1 MTVENMT
8 SNNTGREI
16 PNQFIIYNVTK
27 ELSFTEDNKEIHD
40 LFTGTMFQSYRSN
53 IAFKS
58 SGKIFLDSYYWDYSV
73 TTSKYRN
80 QFLRETKKETEKKMS
95 SGIYILTD
103 LNKE

>member
-8 SNNTGREI
+8 SNNTERKI

-27 ELSFTEDNKEIHD
+27 ELSFTEDNNNYHGF
-40 LFTGTMFQSYRSN
+40 FTGVMFQSYKSN
-53 IAFKS
+53 IVFKA
-58 SGKIFLDSYYWDYSV
+58 SGKIFLDSYYWDYSK

-80 QFLRETKKETEKKMS
+80 QFLGETKKETEKKIS

-103 LNKE
+103 LNQE

>member
-8 SNNTGREI
+8 SNNTGRKI

-27 ELSFTEDNKEIHD
+27 ELSFTEDNNNYHGF
-40 LFTGTMFQSYRSN
+40 FTGVMFQSYKSN
-53 IAFKS
+53 IVFKA
-58 SGKIFLDSYYWDYSV
+58 SGKIFLDSYYWDYSK

-80 QFLRETKKETEKKMS
+80 QFLGETKKETKKKIS

-103 LNKE
+103 LNQE

>member
-8 SNNTGREI
+8 NNNTGREI
-16 PNQFIIYNVTK
+16 PNQFIIHNVTK

-40 LFTGTMFQSYRSN
+40 IFTGTMFQSYKSN
-53 IAFKS
+53 IVFKA
-58 SGKIFLDSYYWDYSV
+58 SGKTFLDSYYWDYSK
-73 TTSKYRN
+73 TTGKYRN
-80 QFLRETKKETEKKMS
+80 QFLGETKKETEKKIS